1 MKIPKKAAAVAKT
14 TPFSI
19 RLSPR
24 ARAALIKAGEAEE
37 RAAAWIAQRAV
48 LAWLKE
54 NGFLK

>member
-1 MKIPKKAAAVAKT
+1 MKKSAKPSSVPKT
-14 TPFSI
+14 TAFSI
-19 RLSPR
+19 RLTPR

>member
-1 MKIPKKAAAVAKT
+1 MKSPKKPAVAKT
-14 TPFSI
+14 TAFSI
-19 RLSPR
+19 RLTPR

-54 NGFLK
+54 KGYLK